1 VKRPESDNASLNR
14 APSASAGHAPDARG
28 PAGWTGLFLSSSRTL
43 PWCVLVA
50 GAVGGFIAPAWT
62 ATAAPYPFVIALAL
76 FGMPHG
82 AADWTVAARLSGRV
96 GIGHQLRGFVGYLLL
111 MAVSLGVMIW
121 QPGFAALLFLLLTV
135 FHFGMADSTAVG
147 ADDDGSVARWGLVLG
162 RGQLLL
168 AAAFASHPAS
178 AWAPFG
184 EIAAALGSAS
194 SARSP
199 WMPSLDEMQWWARVG
214 VGAGV
219 LCALFSAGARVR
231 RGSVHAALMDLAEHG
246 LVLALALLADPLFAV
261 GCFFLGVH
269 AFRHTRRLA
278 CTRVVIA
285 PPAQSLLQRIVRVH
299 VISLPLMLP
308 TAACVVPLCWLL
320 GGFTVNTIAVASIA
334 FYMITTLPHHLLGL
348 RLPRTDLAP
357 AIV

>member
-1 VKRPESDNASLNR
+1 MKRPESDNASLNR

-96 GIGHQLRGFVGYLLL
+96 GIGHQLRGFVGYLVL

-147 ADDDGSVARWGLVLG
+147 ADDDGSFARWGLVLG

-246 LVLALALLADPLFAV
+246 LVLALALLTDPLFAV